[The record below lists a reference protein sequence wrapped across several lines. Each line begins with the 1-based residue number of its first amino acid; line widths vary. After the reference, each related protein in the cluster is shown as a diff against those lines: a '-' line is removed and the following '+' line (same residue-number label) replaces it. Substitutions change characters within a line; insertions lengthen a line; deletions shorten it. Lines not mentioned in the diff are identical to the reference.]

1 MKPKSFFALPMRS
14 AHIVTLQK
22 KRPPKASFK
31 YHLGMQHVLS
41 ASQFSREDIT
51 NLFGLADELKTRRV
65 HGETLD
71 DLRGRMVYL
80 LFYEPST
87 RTRTSFDLAVQYL
100 GGRTVFT
107 EAAGIFSSAAKGE
120 TLEDTIRVLQSYE
133 IDAIIIRH
141 KERGAAEAAAMVAD
155 IPIINAGDGDGEH
168 PTQALLDLYT
178 ITSHFK
184 QDRIVLAMGGDLKH
198 GRTVRSLARL
208 IIQYA
213 TPGTFEFLFCSPP
226 ELTMRND
233 ILDELRAANIP
244 FRIAGNL
251 EETLSEADV
260 FYQTR
265 VQRER
270 MVDGG
275 DTAFQEIQ
283 SHFAISPANI
293 SLMKPNAII
302 LHPLPR
308 VGEISPEVDRDPRAK
323 YLPNQ
328 TRNGLYI
335 RMALLKALFQ

>member
-1 MKPKSFFALPMRS
+1 
-14 AHIVTLQK
+14 
-22 KRPPKASFK
+22 
-31 YHLGMQHVLS
+31 
-41 ASQFSREDIT
+41 
-51 NLFGLADELKTRRV
+51 
-65 HGETLD
+65 
-71 DLRGRMVYL
+71 MVYL

-133 IDAIIIRH
+133 IDAIVMRH

-178 ITSHFK
+178 ITSNIQK
-184 QDRIVLAMGGDLKH
+184 NTVTIAMCGDLKH
-198 GRTVRSLARL
+198 GRTVRSLCRL

-213 TPGTFEFLFCSPP
+213 PPPTINFLFCSPP
-226 ELTMRND
+226 ELAMRND
-233 ILDELRAANIP
+233 VLEELRAANFAFHITD
-244 FRIAGNL
+244 NL
-251 EETLSEADV
+251 DETLREADV

-270 MVDGG
+270 FEDANGG
-275 DTAFQEIQ
+275 EAAFHKIQ
-283 SHFAISPANI
+283 SRF
-293 SLMKPNAII
+293 SLHPTNVATMKSEAII

-308 VGEISPEVDRDPRAK
+308 VGEISPEVDQDSRAK
-323 YLPNQ
+323 YFPNQ

-335 RMALLKALFQ
+335 RMALLQTIFNPLKD

>member
-1 MKPKSFFALPMRS
+1 
-14 AHIVTLQK
+14 
-22 KRPPKASFK
+22 
-31 YHLGMQHVLS
+31 MQHILS
-41 ASQFSREDIT
+41 ASQFNREEILK
-51 NLFGLADELKTRRV
+51 LFRLADELKERRIR
-65 HGETLD
+65 GEKLS
-71 DLRGRMVYL
+71 DLEGRMVYL

-133 IDAIIIRH
+133 IDAIVMRH

-184 QDRIVLAMGGDLKH
+184 QDHVVLAMGGDLKH
-198 GRTVRSLARL
+198 GRTVRSLSRL
-208 IIQYA
+208 IMQYA
-213 TPGTFEFLFCSPP
+213 EPGTFEFLFCSPA
-226 ELTMRND
+226 ELTMRDD
-233 ILDELRAANIP
+233 ILDELHAANIP
-244 FRIAGNL
+244 YRITDNL
-251 EETLSEADV
+251 TEALREADV

-270 MVDGG
+270 MADGG
-275 DTAFQEIQ
+275 EAAFQEIQ
-283 SHFAISPANI
+283 SRFALNSTNV
-293 SLMKPNAII
+293 STMKPGAII

-308 VGEISPEVDRDPRAK
+308 VGEISPDVDLDPRAK
-323 YLPNQ
+323 YLPDQ
-328 TRNGLYI
+328 TRSGLYI
-335 RMALLKALFQ
+335 RMALLKTLFT